1 MHERLQPGY
10 GANKLF
16 NSSVKGDLPLISI
29 QFESQ
34 HDCQQVY
41 NQLTRYMSKYT
52 QLGVQVTLDIAKG
65 QEEATLFIHYEDT
78 NIDFYDSFHP
88 LLASILSHYV
98 IETKEEDW
106 LLEIIESMFY
116 FKDPE
121 EQEQILSIACEII
134 NGYRDDIPS
143 ISCFRER
150 ENYLYEAFA
159 SNIDEHTTFYYEPF
173 LTFRLKDYCEILIDC
188 VEIAI
193 DEYLLEQEYQ
203 NIVESLR
210 NYLKSAPKK
219 MKELHL
225 VYDGHFSFYNSSF
238 RKISRE
244 EKEHFLEEALVF
256 EGDLDIEEMVVS
268 PLVSI
273 NPEIVSIYTDD
284 VDQGIIYTL
293 QTIFQERAILYPLGV
308 FQRVT

>member
-1 MHERLQPGY
+1 MI
-10 GANKLF
+10 A
-16 NSSVKGDLPLISI
+16 I

-34 HDCQQVY
+34 QDCQQVY

-52 QLGVQVTLDIAKG
+52 QLGLQVTLDI
-65 QEEATLFIHYEDT
+65 EEGEEDTTIYIQYEDDEI
-78 NIDFYDSFHP
+78 NFYDSFHP
-88 LLASILSHYV
+88 LLASVLSQHV

-106 LLEIIESMFY
+106 LLEIIEHMFY
-116 FKDPE
+116 FNDPE
-121 EQEQILSIACEII
+121 EQEQILSLACEII
-134 NGYRDDIPS
+134 NGDREDIPA
-143 ISCFRER
+143 IHCFYER

-159 SNIDEHTTFYYEPF
+159 KGIDKHTTFYYEPF
-173 LTFRLKDYCEILIDC
+173 LTFRLKDYGEILIDC

-210 NYLKSAPKK
+210 YYLKTAPKK

-225 VYDGHFSFYNSSF
+225 VHDGEFSFYDGAF
-238 RKISRE
+238 KEISRE
-244 EKEHFLEEALVF
+244 EKELFLEEALVF
-256 EGDLDIEEMVVS
+256 EGDLDIDEMVVS

-273 NPEIVSIYTDD
+273 NPETLHIYTDD

-293 QTIFQERAILYPLGV
+293 QTIFQERAVIYPLGV
-308 FQRVT
+308 FHRVT